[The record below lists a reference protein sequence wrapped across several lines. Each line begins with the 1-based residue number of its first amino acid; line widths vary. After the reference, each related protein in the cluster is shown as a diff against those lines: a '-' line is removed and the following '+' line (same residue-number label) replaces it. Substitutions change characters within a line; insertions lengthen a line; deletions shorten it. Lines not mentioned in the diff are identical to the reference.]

1 MKVLSRE
8 ELLERGKKL
17 RKELVEL
24 PELGGAVYV
33 RELAGW
39 ERDAYE
45 ASLMQQVGNTYVMK
59 LKNARARL
67 AALSICD
74 ENGNRLFSERD
85 VQELGKIS
93 AAALDR
99 IFDAA
104 SKLSRIGEEEIKEVV
119 KNSAGAQSDDSS
131 SD

>member
-39 ERDAYE
+39 ERDAFE

-74 ENGNRLFSERD
+74 ENGKRLFSEKD
-85 VQELGKIS
+85 AQELGKIS

-99 IFDAA
+99 IFEAA
-104 SKLSRIGEEEIKEVV
+104 SRLSRIGEEELEELK
-119 KNSAGAQSDDSS
+119 KGLKGAQSADSS